1 MSSNEKTHAI
11 PLPRVASLFPDI
23 FYGWIITGA
32 LALVMFS
39 TVGVGF
45 YSMGVFLDGLP
56 NQKGFSP
63 LEVAAPTSFYFILN
77 GLFGPLVGRLVDS
90 YGPRGALMSGAVV
103 MSCSL
108 VLLGNVEVLWQLWL
122 VYSLMAIGFSLSSTV
137 TTNAIMVRWFT
148 NSRAKALAVSH
159 SGISV
164 GGILITPMATY
175 LIVQYGIEFTSLILA
190 LLVIGVALPVTYIA
204 VSADPR
210 SHGLA
215 PDGNANHEGQNRML
229 SEEYQSEPWKPKE
242 VIRSRTFWII
252 ASAFSLVLFAQ
263 HCLLLHE
270 VSLIHERSGSAQIG
284 AFAVTLTAFAS
295 AVSRLIVGSF
305 ADRFD
310 KRRLSALVMITQAVS
325 LWLFSE
331 VASTVHIYG
340 CALLFGF
347 TIGNVFM
354 LQSLLIG
361 EFFGF
366 ASFGTV
372 FGMLI
377 FITQIAGGMGPWA
390 LTKLNEIFG
399 GYGPSLQLLA
409 CLVALGALIIMCAR
423 APVRGGEHSN

>member
-1 MSSNEKTHAI
+1 MVRNEAKNI
-11 PLPRVASLFPDI
+11 PLPRIAALFPDI
-23 FYGWIITGA
+23 FYGWVITGA

-56 NQKGFSP
+56 TEKGFSP
-63 LEVAAPTSFYFILN
+63 LDVSAPTSLYFVLN
-77 GLFGPLVGRLVDS
+77 GLFGPLVGRLVDRW
-90 YGPRGALMSGAVV
+90 GPRGPLMSGTIL

-108 VLLGNVEVLWQLWL
+108 VLLGHVELIWHLWF
-122 VYSLMAIGFSLSSTV
+122 VYVLMAIGFSLSSTV

-148 NSRAKALAVSH
+148 NSRGKALAISH

-164 GGILITPMATY
+164 GGILITPLATH
-175 LIVQYGIEFTSLILA
+175 LLHQHGIEFTSLVLA

-210 SHGLA
+210 MHGLL
-215 PDGNANHEGQNRML
+215 PDGNPVSGGWNGLL
-229 SEEYQSEPWKPKE
+229 SEAYQSKSWEPKD
-242 VIRSRTFWII
+242 VVRTQTFWIV
-252 ASAFSLVLFAQ
+252 ATAFSLVLFAQ

-295 AVSRLIVGSF
+295 AISRLIVGSF
-305 ADRFD
+305 VDRFD
-310 KRRLSALVMITQAVS
+310 KRRLAAAVMITQAVS
-325 LWLFSE
+325 LLLFSQ
-331 VASTVHIYG
+331 VASTAQIYA

-377 FITQIAGGMGPWA
+377 FITQIAGGMGPWG
-390 LTKLNEIFG
+390 LTKLNQILG

-409 CLVALGALIIMCAR
+409 GLVVAGAVIILTAKVPLR
-423 APVRGGEHSN
+423 TER